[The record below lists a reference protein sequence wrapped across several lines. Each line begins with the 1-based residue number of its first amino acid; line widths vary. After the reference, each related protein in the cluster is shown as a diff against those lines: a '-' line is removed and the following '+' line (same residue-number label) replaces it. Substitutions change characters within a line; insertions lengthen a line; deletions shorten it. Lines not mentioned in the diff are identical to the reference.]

1 MPSRPRLSARE
12 PVDPD
17 VDDRA
22 ARPPRRPTPRQP
34 SPRRPSRPGRLR
46 DEATLVGT
54 IAVGG
59 SLGALAR
66 YLAGRAWGT
75 GGAAFPWTTLTVNVV
90 GCALIGVL
98 MVLVADVW
106 TGRRLLRPFVG
117 TGVLGGFTTFS
128 TYAVDIQRLATGGRA
143 LIALAYLVVTVVA
156 ALAAVWVAAV
166 GTRALVERRTR

>member
-1 MPSRPRLSARE
+1 MTSRPRLSARE

-22 ARPPRRPTPRQP
+22 PRAPRRSSARRH
-34 SPRRPSRPGRLR
+34 SPRRSARPGHLR

-166 GTRALVERRTR
+166 GTRALVERRAR

>member
-17 VDDRA
+17 VDERP
-22 ARPPRRPTPRQP
+22 ARPPRR
-34 SPRRPSRPGRLR
+34 SSSRPGHLR

-66 YLAGRAWGT
+66 FLAGRAWGT
-75 GGAAFPWTTLTVNVV
+75 GGAAFPWTTLTINVL

-98 MVLVADVW
+98 MVLVTDVW

-143 LIALAYLVVTVVA
+143 LIALAYLVVTAVA

-166 GTRALVERRTR
+166 GTRALVERRAR

>member
-17 VDDRA
+17 VDERPA
-22 ARPPRRPTPRQP
+22 CPPRR
-34 SPRRPSRPGRLR
+34 SSSRPGHLR

-66 YLAGRAWGT
+66 FLAGRAWGT
-75 GGAAFPWTTLTVNVV
+75 GGAAFPWTTLTINVL

-98 MVLVADVW
+98 MVLVTDVW

-143 LIALAYLVVTVVA
+143 LIALAYLVVTAVA

-166 GTRALVERRTR
+166 GTRALVERRAR

>member
-17 VDDRA
+17 LD
-22 ARPPRRPTPRQP
+22 Q
-34 SPRRPSRPGRLR
+34 RPGRRPRLPSRRRAHLR
-46 DEATLVGT
+46 DEATLLGA

-59 SLGALAR
+59 ALGALAR
-66 YLAGRAWGT
+66 FLAGRAWGT

-98 MVLVADVW
+98 MVLVTDVW

-128 TYAVDIQRLATGGRA
+128 TYAVDIQRLATDGHA
-143 LIALAYLVVTVVA
+143 LIALAYLVATVVA

-166 GTRALVERRTR
+166 GTRALVERRAR

>member
-1 MPSRPRLSARE
+1 VTSRPRLSARE

-17 VDDRA
+17 VDDRP
-22 ARPPRRPTPRQP
+22 ARPPRR
-34 SPRRPSRPGRLR
+34 SSHRRPSSRPGHLR

-128 TYAVDIQRLATGGRA
+128 TYAVDIQRLATGGHA

-166 GTRALVERRTR
+166 GTRALVERRAR

>member
-12 PVDPD
+12 QVDPD

-22 ARPPRRPTPRQP
+22 PRPLHRP
-34 SPRRPSRPGRLR
+34 SPRRSSRPGHLR

-66 YLAGRAWGT
+66 FLAGRAWGT
-75 GGAAFPWTTLTVNVV
+75 GGAAFPWTTLTVNVI

-156 ALAAVWVAAV
+156 ALAAVLAAAA
-166 GTRALVERRTR
+166 GTRALVERRAR